1 MQIELRCLT
10 CGNIGTFQMNQLE
23 QGNLSCPY
31 CGIQF
36 HPHDIGLAY
45 DLLDKMDACN
55 RRQLGS
61 VRILGMRKEQ
71 ESGNRS
77 FAYRVLLEDFEQIRT
92 IFLTGSEETQKKLAT
107 LIDRI
112 YLMVNRDKGQDETP
126 NINQLYEGL
135 SVEFKASFEEKNQNA
150 IRLLHSKE

>member
-10 CGNIGTFQMNQLE
+10 CGDIGTFQMHELE

-55 RRQLGS
+55 RRQLSS
-61 VRILGMRKEQ
+61 VRILGMQKDQ
-71 ESGNRS
+71 ETGNRS
-77 FAYRVLLEDFEQIRT
+77 FAYRVLLEDFEQLRT
-92 IFLTGSEETQKKLAT
+92 IFLMSSEETQKKLAA

-112 YLMVNRDKGQDETP
+112 YLMVNRDRDQEKTP

-150 IRLLHSKE
+150 MRLLHSDE

>member
-10 CGNIGTFQMNQLE
+10 CGNIGTFQMCKLE

-45 DLLDKMDACN
+45 DLLDRMDACN
-55 RRQLGS
+55 RHQLGS
-61 VRILGMRKEQ
+61 VRILGMQKDQ
-71 ESGNRS
+71 ETGNCS
-77 FAYRVLLEDFEQIRT
+77 FAYRVLLEDFEQLRT
-92 IFLTGSEETQKKLAT
+92 IFLTSSEETQKKLAA

-112 YLMVNRDKGQDETP
+112 YLMVNRDKGQSETP

-150 IRLLHSKE
+150 MRLLHSKE